1 MFISTYLVLITTKN
15 AVIRCLLVPTW
26 SQKFEEHLVGII
38 QHCSAFACDE
48 SNLDEKAS
56 KETFVFHVIFVNSFL
71 LLITTKNAVIRCLS
85 VPTWCSCPRRTQ

>member
-1 MFISTYLVLITTKN
+1 MLIRTYLVLITTKN
-15 AVIRCLLVPTW
+15 GVIRCLSVPTW

-56 KETFVFHVIFVNSFL
+56 KETFRVSCHFREFL
-71 LLITTKNAVIRCLS
+71 LIAANHEERSDSMLGSTYLVRLS
-85 VPTWCSCPRRTQ
+85 T